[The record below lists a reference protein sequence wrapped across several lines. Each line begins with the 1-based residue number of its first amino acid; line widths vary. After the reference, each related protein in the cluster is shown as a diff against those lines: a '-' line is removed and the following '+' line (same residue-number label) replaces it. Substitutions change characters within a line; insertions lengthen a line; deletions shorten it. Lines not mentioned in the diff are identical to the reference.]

1 MKIVEAQMGSEQ
13 VGADAA
19 QAFLE
24 YFRCPRAFAPF
35 RVMRSSPGGEG
46 FFRFGSAVCFGK
58 IFAAEWAEAPDR
70 TLFDALSATEASTGH
85 EVGLLFNPT
94 EVIENLRRERYLV
107 SSRGER
113 RLRSLYYL
121 IRPILPFPIRKVL
134 HRYVSRKRCGS
145 VLPAWP
151 VDCSVEQIFQSLM
164 ELAIPAT
171 GEPEI
176 PFIWFWPEGKRCAA
190 MMTHDV
196 EEEIGVAHCDVL
208 MDLDDSF
215 SVKASFQIIPEGRYE
230 GAEALITH
238 IRSRGFEANVHD
250 LDHDGRLYEHQ
261 ELFRQR
267 SQKINHYARKYQM
280 EGFRAGSMHRNQE
293 WFDLLE
299 FQYDMSVPT
308 VAHMEPQSG
317 GCCTV
322 TPYFV
327 GDVLELPLTTV
338 QDHSLFYILGEHSID
353 LWRKQ
358 IEIISAHHGLISFIV
373 HPDYIVKATERRMY
387 CQLLQHLSDMREE
400 HDTWFALPQEI
411 NRWWRQRRE
420 MRLVRTPDGWQ
431 ISGLGSERARL
442 AYARIVDGKLAYRI
456 VGGSP
461 SSSTESASARNSD
474 LSAEH
479 VDCG

>member
-1 MKIVEAQMGSEQ
+1 
-13 VGADAA
+13 
-19 QAFLE
+19 
-24 YFRCPRAFAPF
+24 
-35 RVMRSSPGGEG
+35 
-46 FFRFGSAVCFGK
+46 
-58 IFAAEWAEAPDR
+58 
-70 TLFDALSATEASTGH
+70 
-85 EVGLLFNPT
+85 
-94 EVIENLRRERYLV
+94 
-107 SSRGER
+107 
-113 RLRSLYYL
+113 
-121 IRPILPFPIRKVL
+121 
-134 HRYVSRKRCGS
+134 
-145 VLPAWP
+145 
-151 VDCSVEQIFQSLM
+151 
-164 ELAIPAT
+164 
-171 GEPEI
+171 
-176 PFIWFWPEGKRCAA
+176 

-358 IEIISAHHGLISFIV
+358 IEIISAHHG
-373 HPDYIVKATERRMY
+373 
-387 CQLLQHLSDMREE
+387 
-400 HDTWFALPQEI
+400 
-411 NRWWRQRRE
+411 
-420 MRLVRTPDGWQ
+420 
-431 ISGLGSERARL
+431 
-442 AYARIVDGKLAYRI
+442 
-456 VGGSP
+456 
-461 SSSTESASARNSD
+461 
-474 LSAEH
+474 
-479 VDCG
+479 